1 MTPMSVT
8 NGAMAAM
15 AEGQKTQN
23 CWKLYVICFVLFRLV
38 NRKFKSKKSAVRTT
52 DRVRATHASENNK

>member
-1 MTPMSVT
+1 MSVKCECVMTPMSVT

-38 NRKFKSKKSAVRTT
+38 NRKFKSKKSAV
-52 DRVRATHASENNK
+52 